1 MRKASL
7 LPALSAGFG
16 LIRRAPGSVIVWGL
30 VAFAL
35 AMIPFLL
42 MLGLMGPQFLTGGTT
57 AASPA
62 LILLQPVQML
72 IGLVSTAL
80 IYSGI
85 YRAILRPED
94 KGFAYLKL
102 GQDEFHFGVTLIV
115 LWILGV
121 IAVIGLVL
129 AFIIPLVIVGM
140 SNSDAGAAVISLLIL
155 IAFVALLVP
164 AVRLGMAL
172 PMTIAER
179 RIRIFEAWGFTKG
192 YTGSL
197 VAMALLQLLMIIG
210 LYLALV
216 VLVVGLA
223 FATIGSVSFMDEAGL
238 QAFFQ
243 NPANLGAIIP
253 AVTVFGVVI
262 LVLSFVITPILVAP
276 WARAYQLIAEAK
288 GDKSEVFA

>member
-1 MRKASL
+1 
-7 LPALSAGFG
+7 
-16 LIRRAPGSVIVWGL
+16 
-30 VAFAL
+30 
-35 AMIPFLL
+35 
-42 MLGLMGPQFLTGGTT
+42 
-57 AASPA
+57 
-62 LILLQPVQML
+62 
-72 IGLVSTAL
+72 
-80 IYSGI
+80 
-85 YRAILRPED
+85 
-94 KGFAYLKL
+94 
-102 GQDEFHFGVTLIV
+102 
-115 LWILGV
+115 
-121 IAVIGLVL
+121 
-129 AFIIPLVIVGM
+129 
-140 SNSDAGAAVISLLIL
+140 
-155 IAFVALLVP
+155 
-164 AVRLGMAL
+164 
-172 PMTIAER
+172 MTIAER
-179 RIRIFEAWGFTKG
+179 RIRIFEAWAFTKG